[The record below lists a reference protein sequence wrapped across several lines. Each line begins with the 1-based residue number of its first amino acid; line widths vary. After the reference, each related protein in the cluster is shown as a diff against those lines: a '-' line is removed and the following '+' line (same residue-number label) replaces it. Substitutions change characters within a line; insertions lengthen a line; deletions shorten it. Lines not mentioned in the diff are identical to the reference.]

1 MLDPADVPAGGSG
14 RRLSWSEVGDG
25 GVGCAV
31 GGDGGG
37 FGDGGL
43 VAVLVGGLSV
53 RDGRGA
59 GLLVAWWRCWWGGCR

>member
-1 MLDPADVPAGGSG
+1 MLDPADVPARGSG
-14 RRLSWSEVGDG
+14 GRLSWSEVGDG

-31 GGDGGG
+31 GGDGGD

-53 RDGRGA
+53 RG
-59 GLLVAWWRCWWGGCR
+59 